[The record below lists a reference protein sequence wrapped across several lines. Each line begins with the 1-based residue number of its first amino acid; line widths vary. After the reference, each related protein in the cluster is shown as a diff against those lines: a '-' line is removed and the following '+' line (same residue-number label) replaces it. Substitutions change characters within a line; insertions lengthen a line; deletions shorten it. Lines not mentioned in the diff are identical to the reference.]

1 MGRPSGAGGRE
12 CGPLCVESGGDTDV
26 EPELG
31 PELGPEPGFEC
42 DEVDEDC
49 GGPGGLPGGPGPLL
63 GLLRVNRPMNLNMLG
78 PGFHSVPAMRSALN
92 FRFRSR

>member
-12 CGPLCVESGGDTDV
+12 GGPLCVESGGDTDV
-26 EPELG
+26 G
-31 PELGPEPGFEC
+31 PELGPEPGFDC
-42 DEVDEDC
+42 DEVDEEDC

-63 GLLRVNRPMNLNMLG
+63 GLPRANRPMNLNMLR
-78 PGFHSVPAMRSALN
+78 PGFHSVPAIRSALS